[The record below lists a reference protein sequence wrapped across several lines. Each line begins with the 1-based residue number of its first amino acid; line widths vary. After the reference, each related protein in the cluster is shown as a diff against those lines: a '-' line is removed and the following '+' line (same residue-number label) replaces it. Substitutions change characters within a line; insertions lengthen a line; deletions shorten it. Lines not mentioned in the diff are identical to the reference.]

1 MGTPAHHIG
10 PAHDGDH
17 AARVRGLCR
26 SHGRWEFAHGS
37 ALMASAQAQDWKAKY
52 PELVFASIPDEN
64 AAAVTER
71 YSDFVAYLS
80 REIGVP
86 VKLRIAGDY
95 AAVIEGQRAEQIHIA
110 YYGPAS
116 YARAR
121 MIGVKTTPFAI
132 EVNKGGVK
140 GYYSV
145 LFVKANSPYQK
156 IEDLKGKNLALVDP
170 NSTSG
175 NNVPRFAMDKMG
187 IKPEEFFGKVVYS
200 GSHTN
205 ALMALNQGTVDVA
218 ANLWNNDNDS
228 ELVRMADKG
237 MVKKEDFR
245 IIYKSDQIVNSP
257 VAYLDSL
264 PADLKKKIEQ
274 AFFDAPKKDKAAFEK
289 LSGGKNDPFQPVT
302 HEAYLPVVEL
312 NKFVD
317 ALRKK

>member
-1 MGTPAHHIG
+1 MFNRRVLLAL
-10 PAHDGDH
+10 
-17 AARVRGLCR
+17 AA
-26 SHGRWEFAHGS
+26 SS

-71 YSDFVAYLS
+71 YTDFVAYLS

-95 AAVIEGQRAEQIHIA
+95 AAVIEGQRAEQIHVA

-121 MIGVKTTPFAI
+121 LIGVKTTPFAI

-175 NNVPRFAMDKMG
+175 NNVPRYAMDKMG
-187 IKPEEFFGKVVYS
+187 IKPEEFFSKVVYS

-205 ALMALNQGTVDVA
+205 ALVALNQGTVDVA
-218 ANLWNNDNDS
+218 ANLYNNENDS

-237 MVKKEDFR
+237 MLKREDFR
-245 IIYKSDQIVNSP
+245 IIFKSDQIVNSP
-257 VAYLDSL
+257 IAYLDSL

-289 LSGGKNDPFQPVT
+289 LSGGKNEPFQPVT

-317 ALRKK
+317 QLRKK

>member
-1 MGTPAHHIG
+1 MFNRRVLLAI
-10 PAHDGDH
+10 
-17 AARVRGLCR
+17 AASSVLV
-26 SHGRWEFAHGS
+26 
-37 ALMASAQAQDWKAKY
+37 ASAQAQDWKAKY
-52 PELVFASIPDEN
+52 PELVFATIPSEN
-64 AAAVTER
+64 AAQVNER
-71 YSDFVAYLS
+71 FGDFTAYLS
-80 REIGVP
+80 REIGIP
-86 VKLRIAGDY
+86 VKIRVAGDY

-145 LFVKANSPYQK
+145 FYVKANSPYQK
-156 IEDLKGKNLALVDP
+156 IEDLKGKSIALVDP

-175 NNVPRFAMDKMG
+175 NNVPRYAMDKMG
-187 IKPEEFFGKVVYS
+187 IKPDEFFSKVVYS
-200 GSHTN
+200 GSHVN
-205 ALMALNQGTVDVA
+205 AVMALNQGTVEVA
-218 ANLWNNDNDS
+218 ANWWNNETDS
-228 ELVRMADKG
+228 ELIRMADKG

-274 AFFDAPKKDKAAFEK
+274 AFFDAPKKDKAAFDK
-289 LSGGKNDPFQPVT
+289 MSDGKNEPFQTVT
-302 HEAYLPVVEL
+302 HEAYLPVVAL
-312 NKFVD
+312 NTFVD

>member
-1 MGTPAHHIG
+1 MFNRRVLLAL
-10 PAHDGDH
+10 
-17 AARVRGLCR
+17 AA
-26 SHGRWEFAHGS
+26 SS

-71 YSDFVAYLS
+71 YTDFVAYLS

-95 AAVIEGQRAEQIHIA
+95 AAVIEGQRAEQIHFA

-175 NNVPRFAMDKMG
+175 NNVPRYAMDKMG

-218 ANLWNNDNDS
+218 ANLWNNENDS

-237 MVKKEDFR
+237 MLKREDFR
-245 IIYKSDQIVNSP
+245 VIYKSDQIVNSP

-289 LSGGKNDPFQPVT
+289 LSGGKNEPFQPVT

-317 ALRKK
+317 QLRKK

>member
-1 MGTPAHHIG
+1 MFNRRVLLAL
-10 PAHDGDH
+10 
-17 AARVRGLCR
+17 AA
-26 SHGRWEFAHGS
+26 SS

-95 AAVIEGQRAEQIHIA
+95 AAVIEGQRAEQIHFA

-175 NNVPRFAMDKMG
+175 NNVPRYAMDKMG

-257 VAYLDSL
+257 IAYLDSL

-302 HEAYLPVVEL
+302 HEAYLPIIEL

>member
-1 MGTPAHHIG
+1 MLKRRILLAF
-10 PAHDGDH
+10 
-17 AARVRGLCR
+17 AATC
-26 SHGRWEFAHGS
+26 
-37 ALMASAQAQDWKAKY
+37 ALMPSVQAQDWKAKY

-64 AAAVTER
+64 AAMVTER
-71 YSDFVAYLS
+71 YGDFIAYLS

-95 AAVIEGQRAEQIHIA
+95 AAVIEGQRAEQIHVA

-140 GYYSV
+140 GYHAVFY
-145 LFVKANSPYQK
+145 VKANSPYQK
-156 IEDLKGKNLALVDP
+156 VEDLKGKSIALVDP

-175 NNVPRFAMDKMG
+175 NNVPRYAMDKMG
-187 IKPEEFFGKVVYS
+187 IKPEDFFGKVVYS
-200 GSHTN
+200 GSHVN
-205 ALMALNQGTVDVA
+205 AVMALNQGTVDMA
-218 ANLWNNDNDS
+218 ANWWNNETDS
-228 ELVRMADKG
+228 ELIRMADKG
-237 MVKKEDFR
+237 MVKREDFR
-245 IIYKSDQIVNSP
+245 IIFKSDQIVNSP
-257 VAYLDSL
+257 IAYLDSL

-274 AFFDAPKKDKAAFEK
+274 AFFDAPKKDKAAFDK
-289 LSGGKNDPFQPVT
+289 LSAGKNEPFQPVK

-317 ALRKK
+317 NLRKK

>member
-1 MGTPAHHIG
+1 MFNRRVLLAL
-10 PAHDGDH
+10 
-17 AARVRGLCR
+17 AA
-26 SHGRWEFAHGS
+26 SS
-37 ALMASAQAQDWKAKY
+37 ALIASAQAQDWKAKY

-64 AAAVTER
+64 AAQVTER
-71 YSDFVAYLS
+71 FGDFVAYLS

-95 AAVIEGQRAEQIHIA
+95 AAVIEGQRAEQIHFA

-145 LFVKANSPYQK
+145 FYVKANSPYQK
-156 IEDLKGKNLALVDP
+156 VEDLKGKSIALVDP

-175 NNVPRFAMDKMG
+175 NNVPRYAMDKMG
-187 IKPEEFFGKVVYS
+187 IKPDEFFGKVVYS
-200 GSHTN
+200 GSHVN
-205 ALMALNQGTVDVA
+205 AVMALNQGTVDVA
-218 ANLWNNDNDS
+218 ANWWNNENDS
-228 ELVRMADKG
+228 EMTRMADKG
-237 MVKKEDFR
+237 MVKREDFR

-257 VAYLDSL
+257 IAYLDSL

-289 LSGGKNDPFQPVT
+289 LSGGKNEPFQPVT

-317 ALRKK
+317 QLRKK

>member
-1 MGTPAHHIG
+1 MFNR
-10 PAHDGDH
+10 
-17 AARVRGLCR
+17 RVLLTLVA
-26 SHGRWEFAHGS
+26 SS
-37 ALMASAQAQDWKAKY
+37 ALMASAQAQDWKSKY

-132 EVNKGGVK
+132 EVLKGGVK

-175 NNVPRFAMDKMG
+175 NNVPRYAMDKMG

-218 ANLWNNDNDS
+218 ANLYNNENDS

-237 MVKKEDFR
+237 MLKREDFR
-245 IIYKSDQIVNSP
+245 IIFKSDQIVNSP
-257 VAYLDSL
+257 IAYLDSL

-289 LSGGKNDPFQPVT
+289 LSGGKNEPFQTVT
-302 HEAYLPVVEL
+302 HEAYLPVIEL

-317 ALRKK
+317 VLRKK

>member
-1 MGTPAHHIG
+1 MFNRRVLLAL
-10 PAHDGDH
+10 
-17 AARVRGLCR
+17 AA
-26 SHGRWEFAHGS
+26 SS

-64 AAAVTER
+64 AAQVTER
-71 YSDFVAYLS
+71 YGDFIAYLS

-145 LFVKANSPYQK
+145 FYVKANSPYQK
-156 IEDLKGKNLALVDP
+156 IEDLKGKSIALVDP

-175 NNVPRFAMDKMG
+175 NNVPRYAMDKMG
-187 IKPEEFFGKVVYS
+187 IKPDEFFGKVVYS
-200 GSHTN
+200 GSHVN
-205 ALMALNQGTVDVA
+205 AVMALSQGTVDVA
-218 ANLWNNDNDS
+218 ANWWNNENDS
-228 ELVRMADKG
+228 EMIRMADKG
-237 MVKKEDFR
+237 MVKREDFR

-289 LSGGKNDPFQPVT
+289 LSGGKNEPFQTVT

>member
-1 MGTPAHHIG
+1 MFNRRVLLAL
-10 PAHDGDH
+10 
-17 AARVRGLCR
+17 AA
-26 SHGRWEFAHGS
+26 SS
-37 ALMASAQAQDWKAKY
+37 AFMASAQAQDWKAKY

-132 EVNKGGVK
+132 EVLKGGVK

-156 IEDLKGKNLALVDP
+156 VEDLKGKNLALVDP

-175 NNVPRFAMDKMG
+175 NNVPRYAMDKMG

-218 ANLWNNDNDS
+218 ANLYNNENDS

-237 MVKKEDFR
+237 MLKREDFR
-245 IIYKSDQIVNSP
+245 IIFKSDQIVNSP
-257 VAYLDSL
+257 IAYLDSL

-289 LSGGKNDPFQPVT
+289 LSGGKNEPFQPVT

>member
-1 MGTPAHHIG
+1 MFNRRVLLAL
-10 PAHDGDH
+10 
-17 AARVRGLCR
+17 AA
-26 SHGRWEFAHGS
+26 SS

-64 AAAVTER
+64 AAMVTER

-95 AAVIEGQRAEQIHIA
+95 AAVIEGQRAEQIHFA

-140 GYYSV
+140 GYHSV
-145 LFVKANSPYQK
+145 FYVKANSPYQK
-156 IEDLKGKNLALVDP
+156 VEDLKGKSIALVDP

-175 NNVPRFAMDKMG
+175 NNVPRYAMDKMG
-187 IKPEEFFGKVVYS
+187 IKPDEFFSKVVYS
-200 GSHTN
+200 GSHVN
-205 ALMALNQGTVDVA
+205 AVMALNQGTVDVA
-218 ANLWNNDNDS
+218 ANWWNNENDS
-228 ELVRMADKG
+228 EMIRMADKG
-237 MVKKEDFR
+237 MVKREDFR

-264 PADLKKKIEQ
+264 PADLKRKIEQ

-289 LSGGKNDPFQPVT
+289 LSSGKNEPFQAVT
-302 HEAYLPVVEL
+302 HEAYLPVIEL

>member
-1 MGTPAHHIG
+1 MFNRRVLLAL
-10 PAHDGDH
+10 
-17 AARVRGLCR
+17 AA
-26 SHGRWEFAHGS
+26 SS
-37 ALMASAQAQDWKAKY
+37 ALVATAQAQDWKAKY

-64 AAAVTER
+64 AAQVTER
-71 YSDFVAYLS
+71 YGDFIAYLS

-145 LFVKANSPYQK
+145 FYVKANSPYQK
-156 IEDLKGKNLALVDP
+156 IEDLKGKSIALVDP

-175 NNVPRFAMDKMG
+175 NNVPRYAMDKMG
-187 IKPEEFFGKVVYS
+187 IKPDEFFGKVVYS
-200 GSHTN
+200 GSHVN
-205 ALMALNQGTVDVA
+205 AVMALSQGTVDVA
-218 ANLWNNDNDS
+218 ANWWNNENDS
-228 ELVRMADKG
+228 EMIRMADKG
-237 MVKKEDFR
+237 MVKREDFR
-245 IIYKSDQIVNSP
+245 IIFKSDQIVNSP

-289 LSGGKNDPFQPVT
+289 LSGGKNEPFQTVT
-302 HEAYLPVVEL
+302 HEAYLPVVAL
-312 NKFVD
+312 NTFVD
-317 ALRKK
+317 QLRKK

>member
-1 MGTPAHHIG
+1 MFNRRVLLAL
-10 PAHDGDH
+10 
-17 AARVRGLCR
+17 AA
-26 SHGRWEFAHGS
+26 S
-37 ALMASAQAQDWKAKY
+37 AAFVASAQAQDWKAKY

-64 AAAVTER
+64 AAQVTER
-71 YSDFVAYLS
+71 YGDFIAYLS

-95 AAVIEGQRAEQIHIA
+95 AAVIEGQRAEQIHVA

-145 LFVKANSPYQK
+145 FYVKANSPFQK
-156 IEDLKGKNLALVDP
+156 IEDLKGKSIALVDP

-175 NNVPRFAMDKMG
+175 NNVPRYAMDKMG
-187 IKPEEFFGKVVYS
+187 IKPDEFFGKVVYS
-200 GSHTN
+200 GSHVN
-205 ALMALNQGTVDVA
+205 AVMALSQGTVDVA
-218 ANLWNNDNDS
+218 ANWWNNENDS
-228 ELVRMADKG
+228 ELIRMSDKG
-237 MVKKEDFR
+237 MVKREDFR

-289 LSGGKNDPFQPVT
+289 LSGGKNEPFQPVM
-302 HEAYLPVVEL
+302 HEAYLPVVDL

>member
-1 MGTPAHHIG
+1 MFNRRVLLAL
-10 PAHDGDH
+10 
-17 AARVRGLCR
+17 AA
-26 SHGRWEFAHGS
+26 SS

-64 AAAVTER
+64 AAQVTER
-71 YSDFVAYLS
+71 YGDFIAYLS

-145 LFVKANSPYQK
+145 FYVKANSPYQK
-156 IEDLKGKNLALVDP
+156 IEDLKGKSIALVDP

-175 NNVPRFAMDKMG
+175 NNVPRYAMDKMG
-187 IKPEEFFGKVVYS
+187 IKPDEFFSKVVYS
-200 GSHTN
+200 GSHVN
-205 ALMALNQGTVDVA
+205 AVMALSQGTVDVA
-218 ANLWNNDNDS
+218 ANWWNNENDS
-228 ELVRMADKG
+228 EMIRMADKG
-237 MVKKEDFR
+237 MVKREDFR

-289 LSGGKNDPFQPVT
+289 LSGGKNEPFQTVT

>member
-1 MGTPAHHIG
+1 MLNRRVLLAL
-10 PAHDGDH
+10 
-17 AARVRGLCR
+17 AA
-26 SHGRWEFAHGS
+26 SS

-95 AAVIEGQRAEQIHIA
+95 AAVIEGQRAEQIHFA

-175 NNVPRFAMDKMG
+175 NNVPRYAMDKMG

-302 HEAYLPVVEL
+302 HEAYLPIVEL

-317 ALRKK
+317 VLRKK